1 MTQPPGYEDAAHP
14 DWVCEVTN
22 SLYGLK
28 QLPRQWNKALHAL
41 LISLGLTQSKYD
53 PTLYYKV
60 LDGKLVC
67 AVTVHVDDLAVI
79 GEESFIQPLMDKLE
93 KTYKVGQREELN
105 HFLSLK
111 ITRDKPRKLVYI
123 SQSH

>member
-1 MTQPPGYEDAAHP
+1 M
-14 DWVCEVTN
+14 
-22 SLYGLK
+22 
-28 QLPRQWNKALHAL
+28 
-41 LISLGLTQSKYD
+41 
-53 PTLYYKV
+53 
-60 LDGKLVC
+60 C